1 MPRTDTLNTPSKAIG
16 LVAALL
22 FLQGPDLDARQIFDP
37 SDPAFAT
44 AVTIPLPP
52 PAFPLGPNDFTY
64 EFTSNGVTF
73 RFESLST
80 VSLSGGATSATA
92 MIVFSSGSGGGVA
105 LSMSPPVSAIGFVGR
120 QLDGCPG
127 ADFVGEN
134 GVENVHSLGAC
145 GSNLVFYGADGIGN
159 IATVLHRNP
168 GSIFVI
174 SSMTF
179 VPPGLV
185 PTTTA
190 DLALNKTESRG
201 QNGRALNGE
210 VLTYE
215 LEIPNAGPDAAD
227 DIVAIDFLPRNVPPG
242 NASTTGAGTLF
253 VDSAQNTLRLLEPTL
268 PDGASLRIEVEAT
281 TPADP
286 LEFHCDARLTN
297 LALVSGD
304 ALDPDLSDNL
314 SVVTTFFDSGALF
327 GEPEICGDGIDNNC
341 DGRADC
347 ADPVCDCRPT
357 LPPGPGGDPQC
368 FTGLIEGVPG
378 LPPTFVSTC
387 TAQQNNAPNHQCRVP
402 RGACGE
408 RVLPAYCCDPGRL
421 SDPSLDNIELLNSCN
436 LGVPG
441 CAPVDPNFKEATP
454 GVNVAGYGFTAPGR
468 AMLYRNH
475 YENVGNADALDV
487 KIIDVLDPD
496 LDDSTLTIQDGG
508 VYDPASR
515 SIVWTD
521 PVLPPLEPRFVSF
534 QVNVRDDASPG
545 TRVRND
551 ATILFPNAVPPSRVD
566 TNFVEHVVPDPRFSL
581 DPVLYVRGCRE
592 TSGGLYEVDLVNEGV
607 GFAYNVSAAIV
618 SSSPAVAV
626 SDSLS
631 SFAHPDDEN
640 PAVLA
645 SVIPNATTASAEGV
659 AFTSPTPADP
669 CPTFDWR
676 IQWENLAGDVFTS
689 VASGAPDGD
698 DDAVADESDNCAT
711 VENPDQADSDGDS
724 IGDACDA
731 AEPQACDVDGD
742 GNVDRDDVALVT
754 AARNRPAGGPDDP
767 RDADGDGVITVLDA
781 RRCILECTLPRCVP
795 Q

>member
-1 MPRTDTLNTPSKAIG
+1 MPRIDTPAVLSKAIG
-16 LVAALL
+16 LSAALL
-22 FLQGPDLDARQIFDP
+22 FLQGPALDARQIFDP

-52 PAFPLGPNDFTY
+52 PGLGPNDFAL
-64 EFTSNGVTF
+64 EFTRSGVTF

-105 LSMSPPVSAIGFVGR
+105 LSISPPVSAIGFVGR

-127 ADFVGEN
+127 ADFIGAN
-134 GVENVHSLGAC
+134 GVENVHSLGGC
-145 GSNLVFYGADGIGN
+145 GSNLVFFGADGIGG
-159 IATVLHRNP
+159 IANVLIRNP
-168 GSIFVI
+168 GSVFVI
-174 SSMTF
+174 NSMTF
-179 VPPGLV
+179 VPPGFV
-185 PTTTA
+185 PTTTS
-190 DLALNKTESRG
+190 DLGLNKTESRG

-215 LEIPNAGPDAAD
+215 LEIPNAGPNAAD

-242 NASTTGAGTLF
+242 NAFTTGAGTLL
-253 VDSAQNTLRLLEPTL
+253 VDSTQNTVRLLEPTL
-268 PDGASLRIEVEAT
+268 PDGAFLNIEVEAR

-286 LEFHCDARLTN
+286 REFHCDARLTN
-297 LALVSGD
+297 LALVSSD

-368 FTGLIEGVPG
+368 FTGLLEGVPG
-378 LPPTFVSTC
+378 LPPTFFSSC
-387 TAQQNNAPNHQCRVP
+387 SAPQNDAPNHQCRVP

-441 CAPVDPNFKEATP
+441 CVPVDPNFKEATP
-454 GVNVAGYGFTAPGR
+454 GVNVAGYGFTTPGR
-468 AMLYRNH
+468 TMLYRNH

-496 LDDSTLTIQDGG
+496 LDESTLTIQGGG
-508 VYDPASR
+508 VYDPSSR

-521 PVLPPLEPRFVSF
+521 PVLPPSEPRFVSF
-534 QVNVRDDASPG
+534 QVNVRNDAPPG

-566 TNFVEHVVPDPRFSL
+566 TNFVEHVVPDPQFSL
-581 DPVLYVRGCRE
+581 EPALYVRGCRG
-592 TSGGLYEVDLVNEGV
+592 TSGGLYEVDLVNEGI
-607 GFAYNVSAAIV
+607 GFAYNVTAAIV
-618 SSSPAVAV
+618 RTSPAVNV
-626 SDSLS
+626 SDPLS
-631 SFAHPDDEN
+631 SFAHPDDED
-640 PAVLA
+640 PARLA
-645 SVIPNATTASAEGV
+645 SVIPNATTASGEGV
-659 AFTSPTPADP
+659 AFTSLTPGDP
-669 CPTFDWR
+669 CSTFDWR
-676 IQWENLAGDVFTS
+676 IQWESLAGEVER
-689 VASGAPDGD
+689 VEVSGAPDGD
-698 DDAVADESDNCAT
+698 DDAVTDELDNCVALF
-711 VENPDQADSDGDS
+711 NPDQADADGDS

-731 AEPQACDVDGD
+731 PEPMACDVDGD
-742 GNVDRDDVALVT
+742 GNVDRNDVSLIT
-754 AARNRPAGGPDDP
+754 AARNTPASGPLDP
-767 RDADGDGVITVLDA
+767 RDADGDGIITVLDA
-781 RRCILECTLPRCVP
+781 RRCTLECTLPRCVP
-795 Q
+795 H

>member
-1 MPRTDTLNTPSKAIG
+1 MPRTDTVAAPLKAIG
-16 LVAALL
+16 LAALL
-22 FLQGPDLDARQIFDP
+22 SLQAPDLDARQIFDP
-37 SDPAFAT
+37 SDPAFA
-44 AVTIPLPP
+44 AGVTIALPP
-52 PAFPLGPNDFTY
+52 PPPAPPLGANDFTY
-64 EFTSNGVTF
+64 EFTTHGVTF
-73 RFESLST
+73 RFESLSDRPLGGSAI
-80 VSLSGGATSATA
+80 VVFSGG
-92 MIVFSSGSGGGVA
+92 FGGGVA
-105 LSMSPPVSAIGFVGR
+105 LSVSPPVEAIGFVGI
-120 QLDGCPG
+120 QFDGCPG
-127 ADFVGEN
+127 ADFVGSSGTEN
-134 GVENVHSLGAC
+134 IHFLGTC
-145 GSNLVFYGADGIGN
+145 GGSPVFYGAAEIGGI
-159 IATVLHRNP
+159 ASVLHRNP
-168 GSIFVI
+168 GSVFVI
-174 SSMTF
+174 RSMTF
-179 VPPGLV
+179 VPPGVV
-185 PTTTA
+185 PTDES
-190 DLALNKTESRG
+190 DLALEKTESRG

-210 VLTYE
+210 ALTYA
-215 LEIPNAGPDAAD
+215 LEIENAGPDAAGD
-227 DIVAIDFLPRNVPPG
+227 VVAVDFLPRTVPPVTVYG
-242 NASTTGAGTLF
+242 TGAGLPSI
-253 VDSAQNTLRLLEPTL
+253 DSVANTVLWIEPTL
-268 PDGASLRIEVEAT
+268 ATGGAFSIGVEST
-281 TPADP
+281 TPTDP
-286 LEFHCDARLTN
+286 REFHCDARLTN
-297 LALVSGD
+297 VALVSSD

-327 GEPEICGDGIDNNC
+327 GESEICGDGIDNNC
-341 DGRADC
+341 NGRADC

-387 TAQQNNAPNHQCRVP
+387 TAEQNDAPNHQCRVP

-421 SDPSLDNIELLNSCN
+421 SNPSLDNLQLLNSCN

-441 CAPVDPNFKEATP
+441 CVPVDPNFKEATP
-454 GVNVAGYGFTAPGR
+454 GVNVAGYGFTTPGR
-468 AMLYRNH
+468 TMLYRNH

-487 KIIDVLDPD
+487 KIVDVLDPD

-521 PVLPPLEPRFVSF
+521 PVLPPLEHRFVSF
-534 QVNVRDDASPG
+534 QVNVRDDAPPG

-581 DPVLYVRGCRE
+581 EPLLHVRECRE

-607 GFAYNVSAAIV
+607 GFAYNVAAAIV

-645 SVIPNATTASAEGV
+645 SVIPNATTASADGV
-659 AFTSPTPADP
+659 GFTSPTPGDP

-676 IQWENLAGDVFTS
+676 IQWENLAGDVFTVN
-689 VASGAPDGD
+689 VAGAPDAD

-711 VENPDQADSDGDS
+711 VYNPDQADSDGDS

-731 AEPQACDVDGD
+731 AEPQACDLDGD
-742 GNVDRDDVALVT
+742 GNVDRDDVALIT
-754 AARNRPAGGPDDP
+754 AARNRAASGSDDP

-781 RRCILECTLPRCVP
+781 RRCMLECALPRCVP
-795 Q
+795 P